1 MNLSFSEEQGML
13 KKMAGDFLEREC
25 PKSFVREMAED
36 EKGYIPELWRKI
48 ADLGWLGLVFPEEYG
63 GGGGSFFDLIIL
75 LEEMG
80 RACFPGP
87 FFSTVVLGGLSILT
101 AGNEEQKRELL
112 PKVGSGDLILTLA
125 LTEPSASFEEAAIS
139 TQATIEGENYI
150 INGTKLF
157 VSDAHVADNIICV
170 ARTRGGITLFLVDA
184 KSPGIN
190 CTLLRTLGWDK
201 QCEVV
206 FNNVKVP
213 RGNILG
219 GEDHGWEVV
228 EKILEYAAVAKCA
241 EMLGGNETVLEMSVN
256 YAKERVQFG
265 KPIGSFQAIQ
275 HHCANMLVDTD
286 ACKYITY
293 EAAWMISEGIPATMI
308 ASMAKAK
315 VSEASH
321 RVTLLGHQIFGG
333 LGFCMDNDI
342 HLYYR
347 RAKTG
352 ALAYGNAA
360 FHQKKVAK
368 ELLG

>member
-1 MNLSFSEEQGML
+1 MDLSFTEEQEML
-13 KKMAGDFLEREC
+13 RSAARDFLEREC

-36 EKGYIPELWRKI
+36 EKGYTPELWRKI

-63 GGGGSFFDLIIL
+63 GDGGSFLDLVIL
-75 LEEMG
+75 LHEMG
-80 RACFPGP
+80 RACFPGT
-87 FFSTVVLGGLSILT
+87 FFSTVILGGLSILT
-101 AGNEEQKRELL
+101 AGNEEQKKELL
-112 PKVGSGDLILTLA
+112 PKIGNGDLMLTLA
-125 LTEPSASFEEAAIS
+125 LTEPSASFEEGAIS
-139 TQATIEGENYI
+139 TKAIIEGEDYI
-150 INGTKLF
+150 LKGTKLF

-170 ARTRGGITLFLVDA
+170 AKTEHGVSLFLVDA
-184 KSPGIN
+184 KSPGIS

-213 RGNILG
+213 RKNVLG
-219 GEDHGWEVV
+219 KEDEGWDTV
-228 EKILEYAAVAKCA
+228 EKVLEYAAVAKCA
-241 EMLGGNETVLEMSVN
+241 EMAGGNEVALEMSVN

-275 HHCANMLVDTD
+275 HHCANMAIDVD
-286 ACKYITY
+286 ACKYISY
-293 EAAWMISEGIPATMI
+293 EAAWMISEGLPASMI
-308 ASMAKAK
+308 TSMAKAK
-315 VSEASH
+315 VSEASY
-321 RVTLLGHQIFGG
+321 RITLLGHQIFGG
-333 LGFCMDNDI
+333 LGYCMDNDM